1 MGGMQRLVRA
11 LVLLLLLGLGA
22 LWALAWFGRQPG
34 EALGDAFL
42 RQVARLTGQEAPV
55 PVSAGGVQLPQGV
68 TLGGP
73 FSLVNQEGR
82 AVTQADF
89 QGQLMVAYFG
99 FTFCPDVCPTELGN
113 IASAMELLTPEQQAR
128 VTPAFF
134 TIDPE
139 RDTPEQMKLYVGN
152 FHPRM
157 VGLTGTPEQ
166 VAETARRFRVYYNK
180 VQRPEMSEY
189 LMDHSSYIYL
199 IGRDGRVVTLL
210 RPNSSPEAIAEA
222 VRGQLAAR

>member
-1 MGGMQRLVRA
+1 MQRLIRA
-11 LVLLLLLGLGA
+11 LVLLLILGLGA
-22 LWALAWFGRQPG
+22 LWGLAWFGRQPG
-34 EALGDAFL
+34 EELGDAFL
-42 RQVARLTGQEAPV
+42 RQIAALTGQEAPV

-73 FSLVNQEGR
+73 FTLVDQDGKPF
-82 AVTQADF
+82 TQAGF
-89 QGQLMVAYFG
+89 GGQLAVAYFG
-99 FTFCPDVCPTELGN
+99 YSFCPDVCPTELGN
-113 IASAMELLTPEQQAR
+113 IAAAMELLSPQEAGR

-139 RDTPEQMKLYVGN
+139 RDTPEQMKLYVSN

-166 VAETARRFRVYYNK
+166 VAEVARLFRVYYKK
-180 VQRPEMSEY
+180 VNRPEMSEY

-199 IGRDGRVVTLL
+199 IGREGRVRLLL
-210 RPNSSPEAIAEA
+210 RPNSAPEAIAAA